1 MVIKE
6 SEIFKTIEK
15 ISIHYKTNIYNRY
28 VRKALMLMNIPHS
41 VWSLIEDLTEKI
53 QYYRQQGY
61 QISELYDQIIAMK
74 TFVEHAQKEVIPNL
88 KTILATSHETVLT
101 KRTLEDEK
109 EKIIREM
116 AIHNFPA
123 NLKILSDLLDELFRG
138 VAEIDKKYNSPPIY
152 EKIPDLRQLGLL
164 K

>member
-41 VWSLIEDLTEKI
+41 TWSLIEDLTDKI
-53 QYYRQQGY
+53 PYYRQQGY

-74 TFVEHAQKEVIPNL
+74 TFIEHARKEVIPNL
-88 KTILATSHETVLT
+88 KTILMAGHDTVLS
-101 KRTLEDEK
+101 KRTAEDEK

-123 NLKILSDLLDELFRG
+123 NLQILSDLLDELFRR
-138 VAEIDKKYNSPPIY
+138 VAEIDKKFNTPPVY